1 MRWVGVERCP
11 ERVPQDRDG
20 GHEEVFSSLW
30 DYPIGR
36 ECKRVI
42 RRDPPCD
49 LHILRSCRRDAYDR
63 IDAAFAAGRKANLIG
78 PFWNAVSGQDP
89 RRGKEYLRV
98 CRKKKPLP
106 RLVW

>member
-1 MRWVGVERCP
+1 
-11 ERVPQDRDG
+11 
-20 GHEEVFSSLW
+20 
-30 DYPIGR
+30 
-36 ECKRVI
+36 
-42 RRDPPCD
+42 
-49 LHILRSCRRDAYDR
+49 
-63 IDAAFAAGRKANLIG
+63 LIG